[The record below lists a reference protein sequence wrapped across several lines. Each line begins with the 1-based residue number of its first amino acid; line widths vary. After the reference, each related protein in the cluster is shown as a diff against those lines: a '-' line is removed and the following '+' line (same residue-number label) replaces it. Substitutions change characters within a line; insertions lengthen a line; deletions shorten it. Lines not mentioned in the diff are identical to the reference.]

1 MGFFHVRISRVR
13 VRRPCDLG
21 YKSWSEETRVS
32 RLFVGENRH
41 DPKFECITSVVLQ
54 TDTQPITNFCCSIAE
69 CDKNETEN
77 CLLIT
82 CCKYSEVQLYWS
94 RVRCNRSHISLTDF
108 HCVKS
113 FYGRTYHMK
122 RVLLWKLCR
131 FQLKNFVYDRIYEA
145 VRNGRR
151 KLAGEL
157 MDEKAKTG
165 QTTFNFLHRDVSAI
179 NNKVSLIFDY
189 MT

>member
-1 MGFFHVRISRVR
+1 
-13 VRRPCDLG
+13 
-21 YKSWSEETRVS
+21 
-32 RLFVGENRH
+32 
-41 DPKFECITSVVLQ
+41 
-54 TDTQPITNFCCSIAE
+54 
-69 CDKNETEN
+69 
-77 CLLIT
+77 
-82 CCKYSEVQLYWS
+82 
-94 RVRCNRSHISLTDF
+94 
-108 HCVKS
+108 
-113 FYGRTYHMK
+113 MK